1 MSKYKIGKFKGGY
14 NYRGY
19 CVYGKA
25 KCWYT
30 KDEDGN
36 PIDCFLSLTA
46 FKKWVDNCIKNG
58 EGITYHKGSEF
69 IKRGVANIRAFKS

>member
-1 MSKYKIGKFKGGY
+1 MAKFKGGY

-46 FKKWVDNCIKNG
+46 FKKWIDNCIKNG
-58 EGITYHKGSEF
+58 Y
-69 IKRGVANIRAFKS
+69 